1 MCKLSPHISY
11 ALAADLYVGYL
22 IHVMHVTLVR
32 N

>member
-11 ALAADLYVGYL
+11 ALVADLNVGHL
-22 IHVMHVTLVR
+22 ICVVHVTVVQ